1 MGIEDRLRNQKVV
14 INVLALLVLVLAGI
28 RVWEQFSGHGEMTV
42 TKLTVVGDEGKEQ
55 LVALGVTT
63 GGDGGV
69 WTTTKFGRKKR
80 LD

>member
-1 MGIEDRLRNQKVV
+1 MAIEDRLRNQKVV

-28 RVWEQFSGHGEMTV
+28 RVWEQFSGYGEMTV
-42 TKLTVVGDEGKEQ
+42 RKLTVVDDEGKE

-69 WTTTKFGRKKR
+69 WTTTKSGRKKR

>member
-1 MGIEDRLRNQKVV
+1 MGVF
-14 INVLALLVLVLAGI
+14 VLLLVEPFLGAFLPTL
-28 RVWEQFSGHGEMTV
+28 SGDIICDS
-42 TKLTVVGDEGKEQ
+42 LTVVDDEGKE

-69 WTTTKFGRKKR
+69 WTTTKSGRKKR

>member
-42 TKLTVVGDEGKEQ
+42 TKLTVVYDEGKE

-63 GGDGGV
+63 GGNGGV
-69 WTTTKFGRKKR
+69 WTTTKSGRKKR

>member
-42 TKLTVVGDEGKEQ
+42 RKLTVFDDEGKE
-55 LVALGVTT
+55 LGALGVTT

-69 WTTTKFGRKKR
+69 WTTTKSGRKKR